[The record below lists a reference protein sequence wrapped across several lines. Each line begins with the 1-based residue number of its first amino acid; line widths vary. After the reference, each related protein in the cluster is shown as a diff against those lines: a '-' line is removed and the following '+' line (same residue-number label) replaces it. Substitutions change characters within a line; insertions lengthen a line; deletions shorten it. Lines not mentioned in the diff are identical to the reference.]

1 MISGGLSFLP
11 GNYQLKLKNRRF
23 SDITDFTQILML
35 YSLSRKNFLE
45 FFLEMYHG
53 YVVEICLELVG
64 QDIVQLLQLLLLLQR

>member
-11 GNYQLKLKNRRF
+11 GNCQLKLKNKRF

>member
-1 MISGGLSFLP
+1 
-11 GNYQLKLKNRRF
+11 
-23 SDITDFTQILML
+23 ML

-64 QDIVQLLQLLLLLQR
+64 QDIMQLRQLLLLLQR